1 MSLKTRVDVIRDAT
15 LRTGEG
21 RLGRVGDDD
30 LTL

>member
-1 MSLKTRVDVIRDAT
+1 MSLETRVDVIQDTT

-21 RLGRVGDDD
+21 HLGRVGDDD